1 MTTVVAQPTKHEKS
15 ITKVIP
21 QDLNLIHHSKNTVSV
36 KMTKLTMNIAINK
49 ETTYPNQSNKKIK
62 VTARIIKIFHLLEHK
77 EQQQLQTTNI
87 SKMAEFK

>member
-21 QDLNLIHHSKNTVSV
+21 QDLNLIHHSKKTVSV

-49 ETTYPNQSNKKIK
+49 ETTYPN
-62 VTARIIKIFHLLEHK
+62 
-77 EQQQLQTTNI
+77 
-87 SKMAEFK
+87 